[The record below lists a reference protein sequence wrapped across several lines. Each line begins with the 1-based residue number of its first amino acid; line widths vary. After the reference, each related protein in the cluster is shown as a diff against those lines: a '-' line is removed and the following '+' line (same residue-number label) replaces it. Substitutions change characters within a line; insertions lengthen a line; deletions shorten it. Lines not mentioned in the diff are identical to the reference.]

1 MWVAG
6 FAVAVLPLFN
16 DPFPE
21 DMLLGDF
28 ALIALEPRDEGFVS
42 SVPITQLDRLGDKP
56 EVSLRVACDAYG
68 RAIGAMREVMGDI
81 DQLKGKRIPIPA
93 RKMWELG
100 DAVVNLGVELEE
112 HFMELDGVNDH
123 LVRDLGINGKR
134 MGTIVTF
141 RRHLPEKELIPESLG
156 WSQCEKQARKVAE
169 KLKSG
174 QSLED

>member
-1 MWVAG
+1 MRSCVPHR
-6 FAVAVLPLFN
+6 FSLPSL
-16 DPFPE
+16 E
-21 DMLLGDF
+21 ESSLGDF
-28 ALIALEPRDEGFVS
+28 ALIVLEPRDEGFVS
-42 SVPITQLDRLGDKP
+42 SVPIAQLERLGDKP

-81 DQLKGKRIPIPA
+81 DQLKSRRIPIPA

-112 HFMELDGVNDH
+112 HSMELDGVNDH

-141 RRHLPEKELIPESLG
+141 RRHLPDKELIPESLG

-169 KLKSG
+169 KLKSA
-174 QSLED
+174 QPLED

>member
-1 MWVAG
+1 MG
-6 FAVAVLPLFN
+6 SL
-16 DPFPE
+16 
-21 DMLLGDF
+21 

-42 SVPITQLDRLGDKP
+42 SVPISQLARLGDKP

-68 RAIGAMREVMGDI
+68 RAIGAMREVLGDI
-81 DQLKGKRIPIPA
+81 DQLKSKRIPIPA

-100 DAVVNLGVELEE
+100 DAVVTLGVELEDCS
-112 HFMELDGVNDH
+112 MELDSINEH
-123 LVRDLGINGKR
+123 LVRDLGINAKR

-169 KLKSG
+169 KLKSE
-174 QSLED
+174 QAMED